1 MTDCPELHLLDP
13 RLVLWIK
20 NQRWNGLRDIQ
31 RDAVRPILEGGTD
44 VIVSASTAAGKTE
57 AAFLPALTR
66 LASQPAEGCGIVCLS
81 PLKALINDQARRL
94 QALCQPL
101 GIPVTPWHGDIPWSQ
116 KQDFF
121 AKPSGVLLVTPE
133 SLETFLMRHNGWCHE
148 AFAGLAC
155 IVVDEFHAFVGG
167 ERGWQLASLLRRID
181 AMLHRKVPRIAL
193 SATLG
198 SLEESAEMLRPNR
211 QGYPC
216 RLLEEGGARTSP
228 LIQVRGYQFRFFTK
242 NGKLCTTNDRLVE
255 DLFRYLEGGNH
266 LVFANSRTR
275 TERLASD
282 LAKLCEER
290 GLENEFF
297 PHHGS
302 LSREL
307 RHRLELRLQDPDK
320 PTTAVCT
327 MTLELGIDI
336 GSVDSIAQVAAPSS
350 VSSLRQRLGRSGR
363 RSGQPVLRL
372 FIMENGRTRKET
384 LWDRL
389 RLDLFQSLAMLR
401 LLERKWYEPLA
412 DRRAHYS
419 TLVQQILSL
428 LAQYGAARPSQLHH
442 LLCQTGPFPV
452 EGQDFVELLKGL
464 ARLDLLHSGADH
476 ALVLT
481 EQGLALTQDAGFT
494 VAFRT
499 PEDYA
504 LATEDQVIGRL
515 PMTDP
520 LEPGQRIL
528 FAGKSWKVS
537 EVDDRRRCILLEPA
551 ADGAP
556 PKFAGQSAEVHGHV
570 RQEMFAL
577 YCSSEEPRVC
587 DAGALALFREGR
599 EAFWEF
605 DLEHKA
611 IVRDEGRSFILPWLG
626 DKTARTIAALL
637 RLEGF
642 EADDYN
648 GIIDVKDATPA
659 QLQRTMHAVVSRPRP
674 DDGRLVRAL
683 PEPLFEKYDHLVAER
698 LRDSDTALH
707 FYDMDGAW
715 TWMQA
720 HAGKAKA

>member
-1 MTDCPELHLLDP
+1 MMDCPELHLLDP
-13 RLVLWIK
+13 RLVQWIRK
-20 NQRWNGLRDIQ
+20 QRWSGLRDIQ
-31 RDAVRPILEGGTD
+31 KEAVRPILEGGTD
-44 VIVSASTAAGKTE
+44 VIVSAATAAGKTE
-57 AAFLPALTR
+57 AAFLPACTR
-66 LASQPAEGCGIVCLS
+66 LAAQPAEGCGIVCLS

-94 QALCQPL
+94 QALCAPL
-101 GIPVTPWHGDIPWSQ
+101 GIAVTPWHGDVPWNQ

-121 AKPSGVLLVTPE
+121 ARPSGILLVTPE

-155 IVVDEFHAFVGG
+155 IVIDEFHAFVGG

-216 RLLEEGGARTSP
+216 RILEDGLARTSP
-228 LIQVRGYQFRFFTK
+228 VIQVRGYHFRFFK
-242 NGKLCTTNDRLVE
+242 ENGRLCTTHDKVVR
-255 DLFRYLEGGNH
+255 DLFNYLEGGNH

-275 TERLASD
+275 TERLARD
-282 LAKLCEER
+282 LAQLCEEA
-290 GLENEFF
+290 GIENEFF

-302 LSREL
+302 LSRDL
-307 RHRLELRLQDPDK
+307 RRRLELRLQDPEK

-336 GSVDSIAQVAAPSS
+336 GTVDSIAQVAAPSS
-350 VSSLRQRLGRSGR
+350 VSSLRQRLGRAGR
-363 RSGQPVLRL
+363 RGGRPVLRL
-372 FIMENGRTRKET
+372 FIMENGQSKKDT

-401 LLERKWYEPLA
+401 LLDRKWYEPLG

-442 LLCQTGPFPV
+442 LLCRTGPFPV
-452 EGQDFVELLKGL
+452 EGRDFVELLKGL
-464 ARLDLLHSGADH
+464 ARLDLLHSGSNH

-481 EQGLALTQDAGFT
+481 GAGLALTQDAGFT

-499 PEDYA
+499 PEDYS
-504 LATEDQVIGRL
+504 LETESQVIGRL

-528 FAGKSWKVS
+528 FAGKSWKVD
-537 EVDDRRRCILLEPA
+537 EVDDRRRSILLEPA
-551 ADGAP
+551 EDGAP
-556 PKFAGQSAEVHGHV
+556 PKFAGQAADVRGEV
-570 RQEMFAL
+570 RQEMFRL
-577 YCSSEEPRVC
+577 YCSSDKPRRC
-587 DAGALALFREGR
+587 DAGAMALFREGQ

-605 DLEHKA
+605 DLEHRSV
-611 IVRDEGRSFILPWLG
+611 VRCEGRSFILPWLG
-626 DKTARTIAALL
+626 DKTARTVAALL

-648 GIIDVKDATPA
+648 GIVDVKDATPS
-659 QLQRTMHAVVSRPRP
+659 QLHKAMRAVVSRPRP

-707 FYDMDGAW
+707 YYDMDGAW

-720 HAGKAKA
+720 HAGRTKA